1 MDRHVKEHY
10 SCYSEESPQ
19 GHFHCVIELNENP
32 MIDWQEASEI
42 APNLTRGW
50 YELAQLPVQDRIEFT
65 KEFWLT
71 KLPYHPSLNE
81 FLNKFFIR
89 VDNIGIFLT
98 QQKYEDSFEV
108 SFVYSLIND
117 GGFFHGGIPASEQEI
132 NALQKVFPNYIL
144 PSDFLAF
151 LQIHNGFAKLTDTGI
166 IKSIEMANAYEV
178 LQKLLEKESPM
189 TTTKGVVVYPRSI
202 IPFYQSF
209 GMPFFQCFWGEW
221 YPDHEMGN
229 VYYSNSAKTILDCAK
244 LDDCA
249 ETMAF
254 ATFTEWLMFYLE
266 KID

>member
-1 MDRHVKEHY
+1 MDRHAKEHY
-10 SCYSEESPQ
+10 NCYSGKSPQ
-19 GHFHCVIELNENP
+19 GHSYCVIELNENP

-50 YELAQLPVQDRIEFT
+50 YELAQLPVLDRIEFT

-71 KLPYHPSLNE
+71 KLPYHPSLNK
-81 FLNKFFIR
+81 FLNKFFSGI
-89 VDNIGIFLT
+89 DNIGIFLT

-117 GGFFHGGIPASEQEI
+117 GGFFHGSVPASEQEI
-132 NALQKVFPNYIL
+132 NALQKVFSGYIL

-189 TTTKGVVVYPRSI
+189 TTTKGVVVYLRSI
-202 IPFYQSF
+202 ITLLPIIWDA
-209 GMPFFQCFWGEW
+209 FF
-221 YPDHEMGN
+221 
-229 VYYSNSAKTILDCAK
+229 
-244 LDDCA
+244 
-249 ETMAF
+249 
-254 ATFTEWLMFYLE
+254 
-266 KID
+266 